1 MSALAIRLRRIR
13 RPQTTAALVTFAL
26 MLATPASAQF
36 QDGFRDNRDR
46 NAIERNWERQPR
58 GAPEQPRPR
67 ERVEDQE
74 RLRLQERRLR
84 SMEQDMRR
92 LERCAQFGM
101 C

>member
-1 MSALAIRLRRIR
+1 MSALAIRLRRISP

-26 MLATPASAQF
+26 MLATSASAQF

-46 NAIERNWERQPR
+46 NTERSWERQPR
-58 GAPEQPRPR
+58 GAPEPPRPR

>member
-1 MSALAIRLRRIR
+1 MTVLRAAILAVL
-13 RPQTTAALVTFAL
+13 
-26 MLATPASAQF
+26 LATSASAQVH
-36 QDGFRDNRDR
+36 DGLRDNRGR
-46 NAIERNWERQPR
+46 NNAERHWERQPR
-58 GAPEQPRPR
+58 GAQEQPRPR

>member
-1 MSALAIRLRRIR
+1 MTGLRAAILALL
-13 RPQTTAALVTFAL
+13 
-26 MLATPASAQF
+26 LATPASAQVH
-36 QDGFRDNRDR
+36 DGFRDNRDR
-46 NAIERNWERQPR
+46 NTIERNWERQPR
-58 GAPEQPRPR
+58 GAQEQPRPR